1 MSKCI
6 NSNLSNEGQRQRDI
20 VKKMLE
26 KKTPG
31 TVLGSFIKALSKNSE
46 EGKKIWSEFLDFDP
60 IELEIALRE
69 ELFNEEQHEYEQSKY
84 VHKSSTPLLTL
95 DDFNRS
101 ELSSAERKK
110 IKEDIK
116 HNIIS
121 KCLFDIDDNTGII
134 HPLEK
139 MNENILAYKLS
150 IMLDLAKKLNID
162 TPIMSVNDL
171 LYAPE
176 NNGEELL
183 QNLFIEIQIA
193 YNTDGSFKS
202 EDLIHK
208 YNLLTYFDTIL
219 LSTFENVIGFDPEY
233 TNDGFVYLHKY
244 VYLGPGTNMRKGHQD
259 QRSEGFADAF
269 ENMANITKMI
279 TNFIPKYMSLS
290 SDAEPMGYV
299 GDKMAVF
306 LFAELWEF
314 VVDTYRDPSFYSLS
328 SKNPNVF
335 VAINMAIDDPASA
348 DWGAIVKHYI
358 NTKTA
363 FTKINIRECMIGLYK
378 HVFEKGQGTWLYE
391 NFVSCIQKYRKTSY
405 QIISNVRKN
414 KHKYLEFNELS
425 LWTEQNANFKLQDQL
440 SYSTVAFHTKYDTD
454 EKRQKLAKELGLK
467 VINQNTFSIKIDGID
482 VVVSIVKDGDRV
494 NFEMKTN
501 GASRESILDFLLTK
515 MNVNIAKDALM
526 YLQSEL
532 HGDDYGKRPGEIKVT
547 SLKAITNNAYFESAV
562 APVFG
567 LWINSV
573 FDKKLELEDKTVFT
587 PSLVFDS
594 KYFAGE
600 KVGVNDFSPFY
611 NQLYRMSEILQIV
624 HNENTSNVIKNG
636 KGNNVPVTQL
646 ATIQQDG
653 PVLNITAKKAERK
666 KIKENEE
673 WIKKEGIKDK
683 VVTKSFKSVSQHNPT
698 LSQRGFCTDKSWLNA
713 GIVAGPVAKESKEL
727 KSGELI
733 HNEIMYMFVQQ
744 LFEQGT
750 HVYTQ
755 PTANADKNLQNLKGL
770 ALDLEIEY
778 TDSLGVT
785 QKQNNTLRSII
796 NAAMNGDDQGA
807 YEYYALHNAQSLL
820 ALEHN
825 ICHSYNCAF
834 AKHPDWEPVR
844 TIDELSKQLIKNR
857 WKYLQTKTGDDWTL
871 SFVKKSFKKAKLDFN
886 ESTFGVT
893 AKVKGSVEK
902 RIESFDCVQFP
913 KDMIRDFQIARG
925 AVSGDFSLLEKQS
938 RMYEKF
944 FIQDMIAEQCHIDTV
959 TDLYFKELVGK
970 TQWLQP
976 WVTRSGDLILATF
989 EHNGRTIRLTSYSS
1003 PMEVEAFKNAK
1014 NVVINPLLHAYH
1026 VMQFSI
1032 NSQVNEAYNG
1042 TRFSITAKKDDGVW
1056 IDSIKYCNIISTVNH
1071 DIPILFSDDD
1081 VTKAEKTN
1089 IIEKVKARKKEI
1101 SEEWE
1106 KNYLKVENLRM
1117 VDYYKRAT
1125 VNGTREHRILHG
1137 GKYNIPEEV
1146 HYVVF
1151 EDPEGDAILNSTSSV
1166 KCKAQ
1171 DGSIWVTPWHALQ
1184 IDAGAGEAKLPPGV
1198 RKTMYHDIDPVTG
1211 GASLLK
1217 MAEFPITNEM
1227 RRLSQKGAMNM
1238 ENLLMKLGNRKKIE
1252 LKSKDI
1258 DTLAVIENLNSFFSG
1273 QTFYERQNYNMSA
1286 DDFGDY
1292 YAFNIQV
1299 AISDGGKLIITK
1311 QKTKVTKQG
1320 EVCGS
1325 TIVTN
1330 YEVNTIYQIDR
1341 IFGGCY
1347 SCDMTKTGLELGE
1360 SQNKIVNKII
1370 CELDLKDCYSA
1381 YAVNKESL
1389 KNNIKNV
1396 NPASEWYNS
1405 EIKYLDEIENLGEES
1420 DLWTSK
1426 ISTKFGGIIL
1436 NALHEMDED
1445 VDVAR
1450 GVQMLSEMIQNG
1462 NQYGDVENIYSNVR
1476 DGIQD
1481 ALKDYTEA
1489 LDTNDM
1495 VRLQDLIFDTL
1506 IDSITNGKDK
1516 TKVSLAQEFVLGMDA
1531 ARKQKGIKTTG
1542 FPISDKALYDLL
1554 ITTIVGK
1561 INKEGIRAR
1570 NAGFG
1575 GVKHPSFGVAQ
1586 IYDFWV
1592 SDGKDRNGNIK
1603 YKKIYAKHNDL
1614 INQIVSFKRSEEGEA
1629 YSTWSAYDLMNEI
1642 EKEGVLNPF
1651 IERTKSTV
1659 FDVDLGETI
1668 IYKDSNGN
1676 WSSFAIE
1683 SDRDYQ
1689 FFKRSIEPKLTE
1701 FYRNVFAGRRLRGY
1715 RTECTYEDEAGN
1727 IKYDM
1732 MFNTDSRYLL
1742 SSIDYVRDAVT
1753 KIDKFIRSNKLDVSI
1768 IDFIDSDIFKNNCEK
1783 LTGYEFRE
1791 SYTREDLKSRIVFI
1805 QRYFQNNETFKK
1817 FFYTVT
1823 GRSFDDWFK
1832 QRYDN
1837 DPARS
1842 VDEWELIDLNRSGNI
1857 FEGTPEEEIYDFSGW
1872 TIDQKKQKKDRE
1884 KVIKLFRNT
1893 LTKFIE
1899 NQRLIGVSK
1908 FTDNGIFEFTR
1919 EGDTKPTQ
1927 FVIKHSKIRKAE
1939 YMKSKGNVANQ
1950 FLIDRGHS
1958 MFDIEAKGWKYFK
1971 EQLEKTYQQPSDPK
1985 LLYDVVIYDKAR
1997 RPIYIKYDPNHA
2009 FAKYFSEQNG
2019 EYVSTIN
2026 GIFKEKQG
2034 VVYYKNQEVCNS
2046 NKMTSWIKHGSN
2058 GEKYTV
2064 LTIFDR
2070 TVLEDIL
2077 KGKYGK
2083 NAGFVSKVVPNLNNN
2098 WDESGK
2104 ISLNYQDKQTWIQN
2118 RIQREQETG
2127 TELGDALANIG
2138 AIDGNYLWE
2147 TEGRRRVAKLKHD
2160 LFISDLVDDNI
2171 IESSWENGT
2180 NAFDRWLDHEA
2191 KKMWESFKKQKS
2203 AIGTRI
2209 PSQAMQSM
2217 MAMECVGYLDA
2228 DYNEEMA
2235 SIEMTY
2241 IQGSDYDIDKDYI
2254 TEYFIDETGF
2264 VGDGS
2269 KLQQIVALEEYVDQL
2284 PPPNRSKKEGVK
2296 YMKFTNSLFW
2306 KQNDQIFRINYS
2318 DVKELLTW
2326 LDDPYAE
2333 KNDRLFAYFS
2343 NILGAVN
2350 DGKKIFIN
2358 ILDDVASTIKYLNS
2372 RDYANFI
2379 DFIDQRYKNT
2389 DLTNT
2394 IKGWFDKADSK
2405 GNRVIKI
2412 GQFNNDYESLHYF
2425 ISEFVNWA
2433 RNHEVKIAD
2442 PLKEYPNYLGLM
2454 RRVAK
2459 YINMHQTSVISTS
2472 KDSQNISLSKELKIL
2487 SNPKNIAA
2495 MEISVDLSL
2504 SELKDFANERGVQ
2517 SETGLSV
2524 WSPASKFKAQDTN
2537 LLGKTGVGVA
2547 ANADKVYFTVY
2558 YYHTKILNDIAKIGA
2573 SKTNLTIDE
2582 QANVIEKISKT
2593 LVVNPFDEEDI
2604 RCISKLNWK
2613 ILDKTPDF
2621 NISDAFAK
2629 SSLGKNQKVWVSTAI
2644 DRAVEWYNKEK
2655 KETNPSISVHTITF
2669 HQFLAYL
2676 KTIGK
2681 DVDGPTLLSAL
2692 VSAATDNAKEL
2703 VLSKLNAFGDI
2714 LDAYGMCASLGIPF
2728 EDTAAIF
2735 TSPLLNVC
2743 VKEIRGDIHDPTN
2756 FVSKLEGSFGLY
2768 FADFSNSRKFTR
2780 INSILTS
2787 ATIANFAKTK
2797 ELSFTGTLNFKSPSG
2812 RLLQISEL
2820 ENANASI
2827 DDMIVKVKTEIDE
2840 TYGHIFSSFDADEV
2854 DDYEWEYI
2862 LEAEMEAF
2870 DETAVQS
2877 TVTWKDAKPIQ
2888 KMAFLSFL
2896 KKIKLRNNAII
2907 AELMK
2912 PNGTANVEKQLKD
2925 LENISKKLM
2934 PKLYEQQ
2941 ILHKLLGVTKGI
2953 EGKPQQLYRY
2963 IRELEY
2969 FVNKKY
2975 DDFGI
2980 KEKFDFVSF
2989 FKNPEYAE
2997 KHIKLYEDVR
3007 EFTNILECL
3016 YTNEY
3021 IGEML
3026 KTVGDTN
3033 ELLTRISFVYGNT
3046 QRLAKV
3052 IEENLGLHRS
3062 LNHKEYGAIAGM
3074 VNEWMIYQ
3082 FLTYHG
3088 SHLGIKLNTD
3098 PERGEQVYRG
3108 NVGRN
3113 LEPADTSLHI
3123 NSMVDIMSFK
3133 HLANIH
3139 FFSDLMQDYAEH
3151 PSEFYVGNS
3160 PNMFLEAIIPGGYLR
3175 VIPKN
3180 EKNSGSFAKAVP
3192 EMVWKIAY
3200 NLNEDISD
3208 ESSEYA
3214 LQLKRH
3220 FEEIFTKP
3228 LRYKDSNGNWVER
3241 GITIGDFIY
3250 LYNLIVYQNSG
3261 TRNSFT
3267 KLFENSEGLRKKSTL
3282 LPQFNAFVAALD
3294 AGLRPYDFV
3303 QDKSFIE
3310 SIYLKLAAMKNSK
3323 LTDVVRKKKS
3333 SISVTFPIN
3342 PDYPFSFSDNAI
3354 IPEKDADAI
3363 ATFYDQM
3370 TRIITLNTIDKT
3382 TTSMDDPGIYYV
3394 QASMLPADPT
3404 IFLKEHG
3411 DNFVFV
3417 DPKLY
3422 EKQLKEDLAI
3432 KLKKIVDEINIS
3444 EADLF
3449 KYIKSQIKDDV
3460 KNKYVIVTD
3469 PRLFKNIITGVGL
3482 SQYVKKAF
3490 THSETE
3496 LSNDGL
3502 AKLIENFVVRL
3513 PFNSNFLTI
3522 LENTFDKKIK
3532 RTRPI
3537 ILQDAV
3543 RKLWKSTGLSENGYS
3558 FNEYVKFVTSDEVGE
3573 YRDHRRFAKAWFEYS
3588 ENGKMTVYINID
3600 NCDNENVLLH
3610 EMAHVLLII
3619 NKQLNIDR
3627 YHEIANMFL
3636 QHVYPNIFAQ
3646 KWNEFKESYPATI
3659 WNDETGQFEKLTDDL
3674 LFDEFL
3680 IDAISKQDVQDW
3692 NLNEFVQELIIHS
3705 DDHAMYEK
3713 KVYATQTISKL
3724 IESGELEIKCE

>member
-6 NSNLSNEGQRQRDI
+6 NFNLSNEGQRQRDI

-31 TVLGSFIKALSKNSE
+31 AVLGSFIKALSKNSE
-46 EGKKIWSEFLDFDP
+46 EGEKLWSAFLDFDP

-69 ELFNEEQHEYEQSKY
+69 ELFEKEQHEYEQSKY

-101 ELSSAERKK
+101 ELSSKERKR
-110 IKEDIK
+110 IKEEIK
-116 HNIIS
+116 HNIVS
-121 KCLFDIDDNTGII
+121 RCLFDLDGNTGTI

-139 MNENILAYKLS
+139 INENILAYKLS
-150 IMLDLAKKLNID
+150 VMLDLAEKLYID
-162 TPIMSVNDL
+162 TPITSIDDL

-193 YNTDGSFKS
+193 YNANGSSKS

-233 TNDGFVYLHKY
+233 ANDGFVYLHKY

-259 QRSEGFADAF
+259 NKSEGFADAF

-290 SDAEPMGYV
+290 SDAEPMGYI

-314 VVDTYRDPSFYSLS
+314 VVDTYRDPSFYSLA

-335 VAINMAIDDPASA
+335 VAINMAIDNPADA

-363 FTKINIRECMIGLYK
+363 FAKINIRECMIGLYK
-378 HVFEKGQGTWLYE
+378 HIFQKGQGTWLYE
-391 NFVSCIQKYRKTSY
+391 DFVSCIQKYRKTSY

-440 SYSTVAFHTKYDTD
+440 SYSTVAFHAKYDTD

-467 VINQNTFSIKIDGID
+467 VINQNTFSVKVDGID
-482 VVVSIVKDGDRV
+482 VVISVVKDGDKV
-494 NFEMKTN
+494 SFEMKTN
-501 GASRESILDFLLTK
+501 GASREAILNFLLTK
-515 MNVNIAKDALM
+515 MNVNIAKDALIH
-526 YLQSEL
+526 LQSEL
-532 HGDDYGKRPGEIKVT
+532 HGDDIGKRPGEIRVSSIKSV
-547 SLKAITNNAYFESAV
+547 ANNAYFESAI

-567 LWINSV
+567 LWVNSV
-573 FDKKLELEDKTVFT
+573 FDKKIELEDKTTFT
-587 PSLVFDS
+587 PSLIFDS

-600 KVGVNDFSPFY
+600 KVGVNDFSPY
-611 NQLYRMSEILQIV
+611 YSQLYRMSEILQIV

-653 PVLNITAKKAERK
+653 PVLDITTKKAERK
-666 KIKENEE
+666 KIEENKR
-673 WIKKEGIKDK
+673 WIEQEGIKDK
-683 VVTKSFKSVSQHNPT
+683 VVTRSFKSVSQHNPT
-698 LSQRGFCTDKSWLNA
+698 LSQRGFCTEKSWLNA
-713 GIVAGPVAKESKEL
+713 GVVAGPVAKESKEL
-727 KSGELI
+727 KGGELI
-733 HNEIMYMFVQQ
+733 HDELIYMFVQQ
-744 LFEQGT
+744 FFEGGT
-750 HVYTQ
+750 HIYTQ

-778 TDSLGVT
+778 ADSLGVM
-785 QKQNNTLRSII
+785 QKQNDTLRSII
-796 NAAMNGDDQGA
+796 KAAMNGDDSKVH
-807 YEYYALHNAQSLL
+807 EYYALHNAKALL

-834 AKHPDWEPVR
+834 AKHPDWKPVK
-844 TIDELSKQLIKNR
+844 TIDELATQLIKNR
-857 WKYLQTKTGDDWTL
+857 WKYLQSKTGDDWTL
-871 SFVKKSFKKAKLDFN
+871 SFVKNSFRKAKLDFN

-902 RIESFDCVQFP
+902 RIEPFDCVQFP
-913 KDMIRDFQIARG
+913 KDMIRDFQIARS

-944 FIQDMIAEQCHIDTV
+944 FIQDIIAEQCHIDTI

-970 TQWLQP
+970 EESLKQ

-989 EHNGRTIRLTSYSS
+989 EHNGRIVRLTSYSS
-1003 PMEVEAFKNAK
+1003 PTEIEAFKNAE
-1014 NVVINPLLHAYH
+1014 NVTINPLLHAYH
-1026 VMQFSI
+1026 VTQFSV
-1032 NSQVNEAYNG
+1032 NAQVNEAYNG

-1056 IDSIKYCNIISTVNH
+1056 IDSVDYCNVISTADHNIVIH
-1071 DIPILFSDDD
+1071 GSDD
-1081 VTKAEKTN
+1081 VETRKKKLE
-1089 IIEKVKARKKEI
+1089 IIEKVKARKAEI
-1101 SEEWE
+1101 AKEWE

-1146 HYVVF
+1146 DYVVF
-1151 EDPEGDAILNSTSSV
+1151 EDPEGDAILNSTASV
-1166 KCKAQ
+1166 RCKAQ

-1227 RRLSQKGAMNM
+1227 RRLSQDDAMNM
-1238 ENLLMKLGNRKKIE
+1238 ENLLMKLASRKKIVG
-1252 LKSKDI
+1252 LTSKKDI
-1258 DTLAVIENLNSFFSG
+1258 FTSIENLNSFFSG
-1273 QTFYERQNYNMSA
+1273 QTFYEQQKYNLSA

-1299 AISDGGKLIITK
+1299 AVSDDGKLMITK
-1311 QKTKVTKQG
+1311 EKTKVTKTG
-1320 EVCGS
+1320 EVCGN
-1325 TIVTN
+1325 TTTKT
-1330 YEVNTIYQIDR
+1330 YEVNTVYQIDR
-1341 IFGGCY
+1341 ILGGCY
-1347 SCDMTKTGLELGE
+1347 SCDMTKTGLKLGE
-1360 SQNKIVNKII
+1360 SQNKVVNRII
-1370 CELDLKDCYSA
+1370 CELDLKRNYSA

-1405 EIKYLDEIENLGEES
+1405 EIKYRDAIENLGEES
-1420 DLWTSK
+1420 DLWTST

-1462 NQYGDVENIYSNVR
+1462 NQYGEVENIYSNVR
-1476 DGIQD
+1476 AGIQD

-1489 LDTNDM
+1489 LDTDDS
-1495 VRLQDLIFDTL
+1495 VKLQDLIFDTI
-1506 IDSITNGKDK
+1506 IDSITNSKDK
-1516 TKVSLAQEFVLGMDA
+1516 TKVSLAQEFVLGIDA
-1531 ARKQKGIKTTG
+1531 ARKQKGIKITG
-1542 FPISDKALYDLL
+1542 FPISDKALYELL
-1554 ITTIVGK
+1554 ITSIVGK

-1575 GVKHPSFGVAQ
+1575 GVKHPSFGVAK

-1592 SDGKDRNGNIK
+1592 PDGKDRDGNVK
-1603 YKKIYAKHNDL
+1603 YKKIYAKHNDIL
-1614 INQIVSFKRSEEGEA
+1614 NQIISFRQSKEGKA
-1629 YSTWSAYDLMNEI
+1629 YSTWSVQDLMGVM
-1642 EKEGVLNPF
+1642 EKDGVLNPF
-1651 IERTKSTV
+1651 IERTKSSI

-1668 IYKDSNGN
+1668 VYKNSEGK
-1676 WSSFAIE
+1676 WASFEIT

-1701 FYRNVFAGRRLRGY
+1701 FYRNVFTGRRLRGY
-1715 RTECTYEDEAGN
+1715 RTECSYTDESGN
-1727 IKYDM
+1727 IKHDM

-1753 KIDKFIRSNKLDVSI
+1753 KIDKFIRDNKLNISI
-1768 IDFIDSDIFKNNCEK
+1768 VDFIDTELFKNNCKK
-1783 LTGYEFRE
+1783 LTGYAFRDN
-1791 SYTREDLKSRIVFI
+1791 YTRNDLKSRIIFI
-1805 QRYFQNNETFKK
+1805 QRYFQNNDTFKK
-1817 FFYTVT
+1817 FFFTVT
-1823 GRSFDDWFK
+1823 GKSFDDWFK
-1832 QRYDN
+1832 QRYNNNPDY
-1837 DPARS
+1837 S
-1842 VDEWELIDLNRSGNI
+1842 VDEWEILNLSRFGNI
-1857 FEGTPEEEIYDFSGW
+1857 FEGTPEEEVYDFTGW
-1872 TIDQKKQKKDRE
+1872 TEQEKKQKKERE
-1884 KVIKLFRNT
+1884 KAINLFKNT

-1908 FTDNGIFEFTR
+1908 FTDDGIFEFTK

-1939 YMKSKGNVANQ
+1939 YMKSKGNVSKQ
-1950 FLIDRGHS
+1950 FLIDRDHS
-1958 MFDIEAKGWKYFK
+1958 MFDIETKGWKYFK
-1971 EQLEKTYQQPSDPK
+1971 EQLEKAYQQPTDSK

-1997 RPIYIKYDPNHA
+1997 VPIYIKYDPNHL

-2026 GIFKEKQG
+2026 GIFREKQG
-2034 VVYYKNQEVCNS
+2034 RVYYKNQEVCSS

-2064 LTIFDR
+2064 LTIFDK
-2070 TVLEDIL
+2070 TVFDDIV

-2083 NAGFVSKVVPNLNNN
+2083 NVGFVSKVVPNLNED

-2104 ISLNYQDKQTWIQN
+2104 ISLNYQDKQTWVEN

-2127 TELGDALANIG
+2127 TEIGGALANLG
-2138 AIDGNYLWE
+2138 VIDGNRLWE

-2171 IESSWENGT
+2171 IESSWEDGT
-2180 NAFDRWLDHEA
+2180 DAFDNWLNHEA

-2269 KLQQIVALEEYVDQL
+2269 KLQQITALEEHVDQL
-2284 PPPNRSKKEGVK
+2284 PTPNGSEKEGVK
-2296 YMKFTNSLFW
+2296 YMKFTNPLFW
-2306 KQNDQIFRINYS
+2306 KENDKIFKVDYS
-2318 DVKELLTW
+2318 DVKEILDW
-2326 LDDPYAE
+2326 LNDPYAGR
-2333 KNDRLFAYFS
+2333 NDRLFTYFLD
-2343 NILGAVN
+2343 ILDAVN
-2350 DGKKIFIN
+2350 NGKKISIS
-2358 ILDDVASTIKYLNS
+2358 LLGDVADTIKYLNS

-2379 DFIDQRYKNT
+2379 DFIEQRYNND
-2389 DLTNT
+2389 DLIN
-2394 IKGWFDKADSK
+2394 IVKGWFDKPDLK
-2405 GNRVIKI
+2405 GNRAIKI
-2412 GQFNNDYESLHYF
+2412 NRFDSNYESLHYF
-2425 ISEFVNWA
+2425 ISEFVNWS
-2433 RNHEVKIAD
+2433 RNHNVKIAE
-2442 PLKEYPNYLGLM
+2442 PLKEYPNYLGLL
-2454 RRVAK
+2454 RRIAK

-2495 MEISVDLSL
+2495 MEVSVDLSL
-2504 SELKDFANERGVQ
+2504 SELKEFANERGVQ

-2558 YYHTKILNDIAKIGA
+2558 YYHTKILNDIAKIGN
-2573 SKTNLTIDE
+2573 SKTNLTIEE
-2582 QANVIEKISKT
+2582 QADVITKLSKT
-2593 LVVNPFDEEDI
+2593 LIVNPFDEDDI

-2613 ILDKTPDF
+2613 ILDQVPDF
-2621 NISDAFAK
+2621 NISAAFAK
-2629 SSLGKNQKVWVSTAI
+2629 SSLGKNQKEWVSTAI
-2644 DRAVEWYNKEK
+2644 DRAVEWYNKK
-2655 KETNPSISVHTITF
+2655 TSPSISVDTITF

-2768 FADFSNSRKFTR
+2768 FADFSNPKKFTR

-2787 ATIANFAKTK
+2787 ATIANFAKTR
-2797 ELSFTGTLNFKSPSG
+2797 ELGFTGTLNFKSPSG
-2812 RLLQISEL
+2812 RLLQINEL
-2820 ENANASI
+2820 ESANASI

-2840 TYGHIFSSFDADEV
+2840 TYGHIFSSFDSDDV

-2870 DETAVQS
+2870 DETSMQS

-2896 KKIKLRNNAII
+2896 KKIKLRNNAIM

-2912 PNGTANVEKQLKD
+2912 PNGTTNVEKQLKD
-2925 LENISKKLM
+2925 LTNISEKLM

-2969 FVNKKY
+2969 FVDKKY
-2975 DDFGI
+2975 SDAEI

-2989 FKNPEYAE
+2989 FKDPEYAK
-2997 KHIKLYEDVR
+2997 KHIELYEGVR

-3016 YTNEY
+3016 YVNEY

-3033 ELLTRISFVYGNT
+3033 ELLTRVSFVYGNT
-3046 QRLAKV
+3046 QRLAKT

-3088 SHLGIKLNTD
+3088 SHLGIRLNTD
-3098 PERGEQVYRG
+3098 PERGEQIYRG
-3108 NVGRN
+3108 SVGRN
-3113 LEPADTSLHI
+3113 LEPADSRLHV

-3133 HLANIH
+3133 HLANMH
-3139 FFSDLMQDYAEH
+3139 FFSDLMQDYAEN
-3151 PSEFYVGNS
+3151 PTKFYVDGS

-3180 EKNSGSFAKAVP
+3180 ERDSGSFAKAVP

-3228 LRYKDSNGNWVER
+3228 LRYKDNNGNWVER

-3250 LYNLIVYQNSG
+3250 LYNLVVYQNSG

-3267 KLFENSEGLRKKSTL
+3267 KLFENAESLRKKSTL

-3294 AGLRPYDFV
+3294 SGLRSYDFV
-3303 QDKSFIE
+3303 KDSSFIE

-3323 LTDVVRKKKS
+3323 LTDVIRKKKS

-3354 IPEKDADAI
+3354 VPDRDSDAMAK
-3363 ATFYDQM
+3363 FYDQM
-3370 TRIITLNTIDKT
+3370 TRIVTQNTIDKT
-3382 TTSMDDPGIYYV
+3382 SVSMDDPGIYYV
-3394 QASMLPADPT
+3394 QSSMLPSDPT
-3404 IFLKEHG
+3404 LFLKEHG

-3417 DPKLY
+3417 DVKLY
-3422 EKQLKEDLAI
+3422 EKQFKAELAEKSDKDPEEI
-3432 KLKKIVDEINIS
+3432 IVS
-3444 EADLF
+3444 ENELF
-3449 KYIKSQIKDDV
+3449 RYIKNQIKDIA
-3460 KNKYVIVTD
+3460 KNKYVIITD
-3469 PRLFKNIITGVGL
+3469 PRLFKSVVTGIGL

-3490 THSETE
+3490 THSEQE

-3502 AKLIENFVVRL
+3502 AKLIENFTIRL

-3522 LENTFDKKIK
+3522 LENTFSKTIQ
-3532 RTRPI
+3532 RVRPI

-3543 RKLWKSTGLSENGYS
+3543 RKLWNSSGLSENGYN
-3558 FNEYVKFVTSDEVGE
+3558 FGEYVKFVTSDEVGG

-3588 ENGKMTVYINID
+3588 KDGKMTVYINID
-3600 NCDNENVLLH
+3600 NCDNERVLLH
-3610 EMAHVLLII
+3610 EMAHVLLIM
-3619 NKQLNIDR
+3619 NKQVNIDR
-3627 YHEIANMFL
+3627 YHEIANSFL
-3636 QHVYPNIFAQ
+3636 QGVYPDIFAE
-3646 KWNEFKESYPATI
+3646 KWNDFKESYPATV
-3659 WNDETGQFEKLTDDL
+3659 WNEETGQFEKLTDDL

-3680 IDAISKQDVQDW
+3680 IDAISKQDIQDW
-3692 NLNEFVQELIIHS
+3692 NLDRFVQELIIHS

-3713 KVYATQTISKL
+3713 KVHASQTISKL